1 MSRTVFVAVLCACIG
16 LSSACNMQEIGFERG
31 EREIEFE
38 RDGQDYIDST
48 RQKYEVN
55 PGGTLTVDAKLGAIH
70 IRSSTK
76 NEVDVLVRKR
86 FRATDADQVRKAFS
100 NIEVVIEQT
109 YNGVRIEVDWI
120 RYPTYTKKFWQDDWP
135 DRAYVEINVIVP
147 EEYNLDLITI
157 TGDIQTGNIAGNV
170 TAETLT
176 GEISIG
182 PTEGDLSIKSNVGN
196 IETSRVV
203 GSVHTTTLT
212 GNIEIGH
219 VDGEVKVGS
228 NSGRIETGTVVED
241 LHANTLTGN
250 IEIGPVDG
258 DATVS
263 SATGSIKTGIVV
275 GDLHAKTN
283 TGNIETGPVDG
294 DATVGANS
302 GSIKTGIVAG
312 DLHANT
318 LTGNIET
325 GPVDGDATVSS
336 ATGSIK
342 TGTVE
347 GDLHAKTLTGKIEL
361 GPVDGEA
368 KVSTTSGMIET
379 SKVLGDCETRSL
391 SGDIRLG
398 PTHGDIV
405 ASSTSGDIEGE
416 LIVTDPSVEARYD
429 MQTLSGDVTIQM
441 PVDIPSVIDAQI
453 NIGEIIDPWLPNWWH
468 VQWRIKSDFDLNY
481 SRIESGPGNYA
492 IKAIGETNGGGNRI
506 KLVSTAG
513 NIRIRSKDDE

>member
-1 MSRTVFVAVLCACIG
+1 MSRTGYVAVLCACIG
-16 LSSACNMQEIGFERG
+16 LSSACNMQEIGFERD

-38 RDGQDYIDST
+38 RDGQDYINST
-48 RQKYEVN
+48 RQHYEVN
-55 PGGTLTVDAKLGAIH
+55 PGGTLTVDAKFGAIR

-86 FRATDADQVRKAFS
+86 LRATDANQVRKAFS
-100 NIEVVIEQT
+100 NIEVVIKQA
-109 YNGVRIEVDWI
+109 YNGVRIEVDQI
-120 RYPTYTKKFWQDDWP
+120 RYPTYRKWFWQDDWP
-135 DRAYVEINVIVP
+135 DRAYVEINVMVP

-157 TGDIQTGNIAGNV
+157 SGDIQTGNIAGNV

-176 GEISIG
+176 GNITTDPIRG
-182 PTEGDLSIKSNVGN
+182 NLRTESNSGN

-212 GNIEIGH
+212 GNIEIGP
-219 VDGEVKVGS
+219 VDGEVTVSS
-228 NSGRIETGTVVED
+228 NSGRIKTGTVEED
-241 LHANTLTGN
+241 LHAKTLTGN

-258 DATVS
+258 DATV
-263 SATGSIKTGIVV
+263 GS
-275 GDLHAKTN
+275 
-283 TGNIETGPVDG
+283 
-294 DATVGANS
+294 NS
-302 GSIKTGIVAG
+302 GR
-312 DLHANT
+312 
-318 LTGNIET
+318 
-325 GPVDGDATVSS
+325 
-336 ATGSIK
+336 IK

-347 GDLHAKTLTGKIEL
+347 GDLHAKTLTGNIET
-361 GPVDGEA
+361 GPVDGDAIVSSATGRTKTGTVEGDLHA
-368 KVSTTSGMIET
+368 KSLTGNIEIGPVDGDANVSTNSGMIEA
-379 SKVLGDCETRSL
+379 SNVLGVCETRSL

-398 PTHGDIV
+398 PTRGDIV

-429 MQTLSGDVTIQM
+429 MQTLSGDITIQM

-453 NIGEIIDPWLPNWWH
+453 TIGEIIDPWLPNWWH
-468 VQWRIKSDFDLNY
+468 VQRRIKSDFDLDV
-481 SRIESGPGNYA
+481 SRIESSPGNYA

>member
-1 MSRTVFVAVLCACIG
+1 MSRTGYVAVLCACIG
-16 LSSACNMQEIGFERG
+16 LSSACNMQEIGFERD

-38 RDGQDYIDST
+38 RDGQDYINST
-48 RQKYEVN
+48 RQHYEVN
-55 PGGTLTVDAKLGAIH
+55 PGGTLTVDAKFGAIR

-86 FRATDADQVRKAFS
+86 LRATDANQVRKAFS
-100 NIEVVIEQT
+100 NIEVVIKQA
-109 YNGVRIEVDWI
+109 YNGVRIEVDQI
-120 RYPTYTKKFWQDDWP
+120 RYPTYRKWFWQDDWP
-135 DRAYVEINVIVP
+135 DRAYVEINVMVP

-157 TGDIQTGNIAGNV
+157 SGDIQTGNIAGNV

-176 GEISIG
+176 GNITTDPIRG
-182 PTEGDLSIKSNVGN
+182 NLRTESNSGN

-212 GNIEIGH
+212 GNIEIGP
-219 VDGEVKVGS
+219 VDGEVTVSS
-228 NSGRIETGTVVED
+228 NSGRIKTGTVEED
-241 LHANTLTGN
+241 LHAKTLTGN

-258 DATVS
+258 DAIVS
-263 SATGSIKTGIVV
+263 SATGRT
-275 GDLHAKTN
+275 
-283 TGNIETGPVDG
+283 
-294 DATVGANS
+294 
-302 GSIKTGIVAG
+302 
-312 DLHANT
+312 
-318 LTGNIET
+318 
-325 GPVDGDATVSS
+325 
-336 ATGSIK
+336 K

-347 GDLHAKTLTGKIEL
+347 GDLHAKSLTGNIEI
-361 GPVDGEA
+361 GPVDGDA
-368 KVSTTSGMIET
+368 NVSTNSGMIEA
-379 SKVLGDCETRSL
+379 SNVLGVCETRSL

-398 PTHGDIV
+398 PTRGDIV

-429 MQTLSGDVTIQM
+429 MQTLSGDITIQM

-453 NIGEIIDPWLPNWWH
+453 TIGEIIDPWLPNWWH
-468 VQWRIKSDFDLNY
+468 VQRRIKSDFDLDV
-481 SRIESGPGNYA
+481 SRIESSPGNYA

>member
-1 MSRTVFVAVLCACIG
+1 MSRTGFVTILCACIG
-16 LSSACNMQEIGFERG
+16 LSSACSMQEFGFERD

-55 PGGTLTVDAKLGAIH
+55 SGGTLTVDAKLGAIR
-70 IRSSTK
+70 IRSSI
-76 NEVDVLVRKR
+76 NDEVDVLVRKR

-100 NIEVVIEQT
+100 NIEVVIKQT
-109 YNGVRIEVDWI
+109 YNGVRIEVDQI
-120 RYPTYTKKFWQDDWP
+120 RYPTYRKWFWQDDWP
-135 DRAYVEINVIVP
+135 DRVYVEINVMVP

-157 TGDIQTGNIAGNV
+157 SGDIQTGNIAGNV

-176 GEISIG
+176 GNIATDPIRG
-182 PTEGDLSIKSNVGN
+182 NLRIKSNSGN

-212 GNIEIGH
+212 GNIEIGP
-219 VDGEVKVGS
+219 VDGELTVSS
-228 NSGRIETGTVVED
+228 NSGRIKTGTVEED
-241 LHANTLTGN
+241 LHAKTLTGN

-258 DATVS
+258 DATVDS
-263 SATGSIKTGIVV
+263 NSGRIETGTVA
-275 GDLHAKTN
+275 GDLHAKT
-283 TGNIETGPVDG
+283 I
-294 DATVGANS
+294 
-302 GSIKTGIVAG
+302 
-312 DLHANT
+312 
-318 LTGNIET
+318 TGNIET

-336 ATGSIK
+336 ATGRIK

-347 GDLHAKTLTGKIEL
+347 GDLHARTSTGKIEI
-361 GPVDGEA
+361 GPVDGDA
-368 KVSTTSGMIET
+368 NVSTTSGMVEA
-379 SKVLGDCETRSL
+379 SNVLGVFETRSL

-398 PTHGDIV
+398 PTSGDIV

-429 MQTLSGDVTIQM
+429 MQTLSGDITIQM
-441 PVDIPSVIDAQI
+441 PVDILSVIDAQI
-453 NIGEIIDPWLPNWWH
+453 TIGEIIDPWLPNWWH
-468 VQWRIKSDFDLNY
+468 VQRRIKSDFDLNF
-481 SRIESGPGNYA
+481 SRIESSPGNYA